1 MRSVLLPDEITPEQ
15 GGAEE
20 ALIEAPGG
28 LLHIVEHMDA
38 KVIVPGSVLHSD
50 GPANTVVDL
59 HPGLA
64 RCGSQPGA
72 HCHEQ

>member
-64 RCGSQPGA
+64 RCGTII
-72 HCHEQ
+72 